1 MPLVMDGD
9 RMAKTLTRIAH
20 EIVERNRGVEE
31 LALVG
36 IRSRGVPLARRL
48 ARSIKEISGHDVPTG
63 ALDITLYRDDLMRHA
78 VGAQPVVKS
87 TDIPF
92 SIDDRRILLVDDVL
106 YTGRTIRAAAP
117 HPAGGARRP
126 RPPRAA
132 DQGRLRRQEHSDL
145 TVAERTG
152 PAHGSRRTRRSGGRG
167 MKKDLLGIADLS
179 SDEIYRVL
187 DTAEAM
193 REIGE
198 RPIKKVP
205 TLRGKT
211 IVNLF
216 YEPSTRTRTSFEI
229 AEKRLSADTLN
240 IAVAASSVLKGETL
254 ADTAMN
260 IEAMAPD
267 MIVLRHASSGACH
280 LLARICRSKII
291 NAGDGMHEH
300 PTQALLDAFT
310 IRQHKHRIDGLKVA
324 IVGDLLHSRVLRSN
338 ALLLTK
344 LGADVWVSGPPTLV
358 PPGIE
363 RLGVHVTT
371 SVDQA
376 VADADVI
383 MMLRIQQERM
393 QGAFFPSLREYY
405 NVFGLTT
412 ERVGRARGDVIIMH
426 PGPMNRGVEIASEV
440 ADGPY
445 SVILEQVA
453 NGVAVRM
460 AVLYLLAGEVEAD

>member
-1 MPLVMDGD
+1 M
-9 RMAKTLTRIAH
+9 T
-20 EIVERNRGVEE
+20 
-31 LALVG
+31 
-36 IRSRGVPLARRL
+36 
-48 ARSIKEISGHDVPTG
+48 
-63 ALDITLYRDDLMRHA
+63 
-78 VGAQPVVKS
+78 
-87 TDIPF
+87 
-92 SIDDRRILLVDDVL
+92 
-106 YTGRTIRAAAP
+106 
-117 HPAGGARRP
+117 
-126 RPPRAA
+126 
-132 DQGRLRRQEHSDL
+132 
-145 TVAERTG
+145 
-152 PAHGSRRTRRSGGRG
+152 
-167 MKKDLLGIADLS
+167 KDLLAISDLS
-179 SDEIYRVL
+179 SEEIKLIL

-193 REIGE
+193 QEIGE

-211 IVNLF
+211 VVNLF

-267 MIVLRHASSGACH
+267 MIVLRHPSSGACH
-280 LLARICRSKII
+280 LLARLCRSRII

-310 IRQHKHRIDGLKVA
+310 IRERKGRIEGLKIT

-338 ALLLTK
+338 IALLTK
-344 LGADVWVSGPPTLV
+344 LGAEVCACGPRTLIPAGLERHGVTVS
-358 PPGIE
+358 
-363 RLGVHVTT
+363 T
-371 SVDQA
+371 SVDEA
-376 VADADVI
+376 VTGADVI

-393 QGAFFPSLREYY
+393 QGAFFPSVREYFQT
-405 NVFGLTT
+405 FGMTAA
-412 ERVGRARGDVIIMH
+412 RVARAKADVIIMH
-426 PGPMNRGVEIASEV
+426 PGPMNRGVEIASDV

-460 AVLYLLAGEVEAD
+460 AVLYLLAGGAEASD